1 MNAARAILLLLLFAP
16 APSALAARVTVAVAA
31 NFAATA
37 ERIADAFT
45 SAQGHEIVLI
55 AGSTGK
61 HYAQVVAGAPFDV
74 LLAADRVRP
83 ERLEQGGLAVAGSRF
98 TYAHGRLALWSPQDV
113 LIDEDGRVLQSGA
126 FHHLA
131 LANPRHAP
139 YGLAAQQVLTRL
151 GLWESLQPRLVFGES
166 VGQAFGFVRSGA
178 AELGF
183 VALSQVIAT
192 GSEAGS
198 AWTVPES
205 LHAPI
210 EQQAVLLRDAPAPR
224 AFLAFLRGETAGAII
239 AASGYGAPGVH

>member
-1 MNAARAILLLLLFAP
+1 MNAARAILLLLLLAP

-37 ERIADAFT
+37 ERIAEAFT
-45 SAQGHEIVLI
+45 SAQGHEVVLI

-74 LLAADRVRP
+74 LLAADRARP
-83 ERLEQGGLAVAGSRF
+83 ERLEQDGLAVAGSRF
-98 TYAHGRLALWSPQDV
+98 TYARGRLALWSPRA
-113 LIDEDGRVLQSGA
+113 GRVDANGAVLGSGE
-126 FHHLA
+126 FRHLA
-131 LANPRHAP
+131 LANPRLAP
-139 YGLAAQQVLTRL
+139 YGLAAQQVLTGL

-178 AELGF
+178 AELGL
-183 VALSQVIAT
+183 VALSQVLVAAGED
-192 GSEAGS
+192 GST
-198 AWTVPES
+198 WIVPES

-210 EQQAVLLRDAPAPR
+210 EQQAVLLRDAAESR